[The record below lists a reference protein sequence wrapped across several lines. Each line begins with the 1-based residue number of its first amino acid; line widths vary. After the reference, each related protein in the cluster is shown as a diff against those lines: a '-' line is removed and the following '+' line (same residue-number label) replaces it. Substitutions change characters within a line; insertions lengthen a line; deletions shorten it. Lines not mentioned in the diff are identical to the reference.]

1 MLLMTLLTIAGTLA
15 ASGEK
20 RVQPTAN
27 PSAANPSEAVVIRFR
42 TRETLDG
49 VYSVEAHGAVKIANC
64 PSVQSRRVKAP
75 KKGHDVRLRV
85 LPPRIDG
92 ERRWCAGDYRA
103 TVYFKQ
109 TVRCP
114 RGASCGDSAEV
125 PIGST
130 KFTVKSD

>member
-1 MLLMTLLTIAGTLA
+1 MTMLTIAGTLA

-20 RVQPTAN
+20 RVQPTAT
-27 PSAANPSEAVVIRFR
+27 PSTANPSEAVVIRFR

-49 VYSVEAHGAVKIANC
+49 VYSVETHGAVKIAGC
-64 PSVQSRRVKAP
+64 PSVDSRRVRAP
-75 KKGHDVRLRV
+75 RKGRIVRLRL

-114 RGASCGDSAEV
+114 PEIDCGDSVEV

-130 KFTVKSD
+130 TFTVKSD